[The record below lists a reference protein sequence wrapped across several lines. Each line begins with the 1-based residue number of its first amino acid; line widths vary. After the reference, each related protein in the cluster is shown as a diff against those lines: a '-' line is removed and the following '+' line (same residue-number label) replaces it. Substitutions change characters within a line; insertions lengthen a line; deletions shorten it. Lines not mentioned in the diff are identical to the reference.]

1 MQIKKIEINLQRF
14 TFAITFNDL
23 AMAATSF
30 VLSSASQEFCL
41 EGSCNSHK
49 KNLRKVITK
58 IIIMTKKDKNKFLT

>member
-1 MQIKKIEINLQRF
+1 MQIKKKIEINLQHF

-30 VLSSASQEFCL
+30 VLSSASLEFCL

-49 KNLRKVITK
+49 KI
-58 IIIMTKKDKNKFLT
+58 